1 MIQKLVID
9 KVMKL
14 VLRELSK
21 QIKPLQ
27 KYVDE
32 PNELDRKVS
41 DLGYRV
47 DALESTFT
55 KKRKKKGKNK

>member
-27 KYVDE
+27 KYVDA

-41 DLGYRV
+41 D
-47 DALESTFT
+47 
-55 KKRKKKGKNK
+55 

>member
-1 MIQKLVID
+1 
-9 KVMKL
+9 MKL
-14 VLRELSK
+14 VLKELSK

-41 DLGYRV
+41 DLGYRI
-47 DALESTFT
+47 DALESAIT
-55 KKRKKKGKNK
+55 KKKKKKK

>member
-1 MIQKLVID
+1 M
-9 KVMKL
+9 
-14 VLRELSK
+14 
-21 QIKPLQ
+21 Q

-55 KKRKKKGKNK
+55 KKKKKKGKNK

>member
-1 MIQKLVID
+1 VIQKLVID

-14 VLRELSK
+14 VLKELSK

-41 DLGYRV
+41 DLGYRI
-47 DALESTFT
+47 DALESAIT
-55 KKRKKKGKNK
+55 KKKKKKK

>member
-1 MIQKLVID
+1 
-9 KVMKL
+9 MKL

-32 PNELDRKVS
+32 RNELDRKVS

>member
-14 VLRELSK
+14 VLKELSK

-41 DLGYRV
+41 DLGYRI
-47 DALESTFT
+47 DALESAIT
-55 KKRKKKGKNK
+55 KKKKKKGKNK

>member
-9 KVMKL
+9 KVIKL
-14 VLRELSK
+14 VLKELSK

-41 DLGYRV
+41 NLGHRI
-47 DALESTFT
+47 DAIESVITK
-55 KKRKKKGKNK
+55 KKRKKKK